1 MSRTEIYEKLTEV
14 FADIFETE
22 LTLSDDMT
30 ADEVEDWDSLTHISL
45 IAEVEQVFG
54 MKFQMKEVVSMKNVG
69 EMVDII
75 ARECT

>member
-54 MKFQMKEVVSMKNVG
+54 MKFQMKEVVNMKNVG

>member
-14 FADIFETE
+14 FADIFESE

-54 MKFQMKEVVSMKNVG
+54 MKFQMKEVVNMKNVG